1 MSNATTTSKQK
12 KTAKNILGKK
22 YINYSAQTQKFMAEV
37 EAFLKKKYNEL
48 QPHWEGQLQLLATN
62 YDLFI
67 KAKEQVNEDGLLVQ
81 NRMGGWD
88 KHPLLTTI
96 KDSNIQV
103 LKFISEFGLSP
114 SANGKIKEKSDD
126 NDFDIINGL
135 ING

>member
-1 MSNATTTSKQK
+1 MQRETATKQK
-12 KTAKNILGKK
+12 KTVRNTLVKK
-22 YINYSAQTQKFMAEV
+22 YMNYSSQTQKFMAEV
-37 EAFLKKKYNEL
+37 EAFLKRKYNEI

-67 KAKEQVNEDGLLVQ
+67 KAKEQVDIDGLLVQ

-96 KDSNIQV
+96 KDANIQV
-103 LKFISEFGLSP
+103 IKLINEFGLSP
-114 SANGKIKEKSDD
+114 SANGKIKEKSNDD
-126 NDFDIINGL
+126 DFEIISGL

>member
-1 MSNATTTSKQK
+1 MQKETATKQK
-12 KTAKNILGKK
+12 RTARNTLAK
-22 YINYSAQTQKFMAEV
+22 YKNYSEQTQKFMSEV
-37 EAFLKKKYNEL
+37 EGFLKKKYNEI

-67 KAKEQVNEDGLLVQ
+67 KAKEQVDIDGLLVQ

-96 KDSNIQV
+96 KDANIQV
-103 LKFISEFGLSP
+103 IKLINEFGLSP
-114 SANGKIKEKSDD
+114 SANGKIKEKTNDD
-126 NDFDIINGL
+126 DFEIISGL

>member
-1 MSNATTTSKQK
+1 MSSATTTSKQK
-12 KTAKNILGKK
+12 KTAKNTLAKK

-96 KDSNIQV
+96 KDANIQV

-114 SANGKIKEKSDD
+114 SANGKIKEKSEE
-126 NDFDIINGL
+126 NDFEIINGL
-135 ING
+135 LNG

>member
-1 MSNATTTSKQK
+1 MSKGTPTKQK
-12 KTAKNILGKK
+12 KMAQNTLAKK
-22 YINYSAQTQKFMAEV
+22 YVNYSSQTQKFMIEV
-37 EAFLKKKYNEL
+37 EAFLRKKYTEL

-67 KAKEQVNEDGLLVQ
+67 KAKGQVNEDGLLVQ

-88 KHPLLTTI
+88 KHPLLATI

-103 LKFISEFGLSP
+103 IKLINEFGLSP
-114 SANGKIKEKSDD
+114 SSNGKIKEKSDD
-126 NDFDIINGL
+126 NDFDLINGL

>member
-1 MSNATTTSKQK
+1 MSRETTTSKPK
-12 KTAKNILGKK
+12 KTAKNTLGKK
-22 YINYSAQTQKFMAEV
+22 YANYSSQTQKFMAEV
-37 EAFLKKKYNEL
+37 EAFLRKKYNEL

-96 KDSNIQV
+96 KDANIQV

-114 SANGKIKEKSDD
+114 SSNGKIKEKSED

-135 ING
+135 LNG

>member
-12 KTAKNILGKK
+12 KTAKNTLVKK
-22 YINYSAQTQKFMAEV
+22 YNNYSAQTQKFMAEV
-37 EAFLKKKYNEL
+37 EAFLRKKYNEL

-96 KDSNIQV
+96 KDANIQV

-126 NDFDIINGL
+126 NDFEIINGL
-135 ING
+135 LNG

>member
-1 MSNATTTSKQK
+1 MSNATTTSRQK

-22 YINYSAQTQKFMAEV
+22 YVNYSAQTQKFMAEV

-81 NRMGGWD
+81 NRQGGWE

-96 KDSNIQV
+96 KDANIQV

-114 SANGKIKEKSDD
+114 SANGKIKEKSED
-126 NDFDIINGL
+126 NDFEIINGL
-135 ING
+135 LNG

>member
-1 MSNATTTSKQK
+1 MSRETTTSKQK
-12 KTAKNILGKK
+12 KTAKNILAKK

-37 EAFLKKKYNEL
+37 EAFLRKKYNEL

-96 KDSNIQV
+96 KDANIQV

-135 ING
+135 LNG

>member
-1 MSNATTTSKQK
+1 MSKETTTSKQK

-37 EAFLKKKYNEL
+37 EAFLRKKYNEL

-81 NRMGGWD
+81 NRQGGWE
-88 KHPLLTTI
+88 KHPLLVTI
-96 KDSNIQV
+96 KDSNIQIIK
-103 LKFISEFGLSP
+103 LINEFGLSP
-114 SANGKIKEKSDD
+114 SSNGKIKEKSED

-135 ING
+135 LNG

>member
-1 MSNATTTSKQK
+1 MSKETTTSKQK
-12 KTAKNILGKK
+12 KTAKNTLAKK
-22 YINYSAQTQKFMAEV
+22 YINYSSQTQKFMAEV
-37 EAFLKKKYNEL
+37 EAFLRKKYNEL
-48 QPHWEGQLQLLATN
+48 QPHWVGQLELLATN

-96 KDSNIQV
+96 KDANIQV

-114 SANGKIKEKSDD
+114 SSNGKIKEKSEE
-126 NDFDIINGL
+126 NDFEIINGL

>member
-1 MSNATTTSKQK
+1 MSKETTTKQK
-12 KTAKNILGKK
+12 KTVKNTLVK
-22 YINYSAQTQKFMAEV
+22 YKNYSEQTQKFMSEV
-37 EAFLKKKYNEL
+37 EGFLKKKYNEI

-67 KAKEQVNEDGLLVQ
+67 KAKEQVDLDGLLVQ

-96 KDSNIQV
+96 KDANIQV
-103 LKFISEFGLSP
+103 IKLINEFGLSP

-126 NDFDIINGL
+126 NDLDVINGL

>member
-1 MSNATTTSKQK
+1 MQKETQTKQK
-12 KTAKNILGKK
+12 RMVKNTLVKK
-22 YINYSAQTQKFMAEV
+22 YMNYSNQTQKFMAEV
-37 EAFLKKKYNEL
+37 EAFLKRKYNEI

-67 KAKEQVNEDGLLVQ
+67 KAKEQVDVDGLLVK

-88 KHPLLTTI
+88 KHPLLTTV
-96 KDSNIQV
+96 KDANIQV
-103 LKFISEFGLSP
+103 IKLINEFGLSP

-126 NDFDIINGL
+126 NDFEIINGL

>member
-1 MSNATTTSKQK
+1 MQKETATKPK
-12 KTAKNILGKK
+12 KTVKNTLVK
-22 YINYSAQTQKFMAEV
+22 YKNYSEQTQKFMSEV
-37 EAFLKKKYNEL
+37 EAFLKRKYNEI

-67 KAKEQVNEDGLLVQ
+67 KAKEQVDIDGLLVQ

-96 KDSNIQV
+96 KDANIQV
-103 LKFISEFGLSP
+103 IKLINEFGLSP
-114 SANGKIKEKSDD
+114 SANGKIKEKSNDD
-126 NDFDIINGL
+126 DFEIISGL